1 MESVIFSTDIRQSL
15 EEILA
20 QLSFSRLV
28 VLTDSNTQ
36 RHCLPLIQE
45 ILPKNTTFIS
55 VAAGEVHKNLD
66 TCSLIWGRMTEEALD
81 RKALMINLGG
91 GVIGDMGGFCAS
103 IYKRGIRFLN
113 CPTTLLSQVDASVGG
128 KLGIDFNGLKNHL
141 GVFNQPETVLIA
153 VEFLKTLPQIELRS
167 GYAEVIKHG
176 LIRDQSYFHQLR
188 THNWE
193 NQDWESLIRHSVGI
207 KKAVVEADPKE
218 NGLRKI
224 LNFGHTIGHAFESFF
239 LDTQNHLLHG
249 EAIALGMI
257 AEGFLSFEKLG
268 FSFQEF
274 EEMSRFLLKVY
285 GKVEFSLHELE
296 PILDLCTQDKKNEGQ
311 TILFS
316 LLESIGNCTYNIPV
330 SREEIKQAIHYYH
343 QLQPSQA

>member
-1 MESVIFSTDIRQSL
+1 MEFVIFSADIKNSIS
-15 EEILA
+15 EILSEV
-20 QLSFSRLV
+20 SFSRLV
-28 VLTDSNTQ
+28 VLTDLNTQ
-36 RHCLPLIQE
+36 RHCLPIVQD
-45 ILPKNTTFIS
+45 ILPASTVFIS
-55 VAAGEVHKNLD
+55 VAAGEIHKNLD
-66 TCSLIWGRMTEEALD
+66 NCSLIWSRMTEEALD

-103 IYKRGIRFLN
+103 IYKRGIRFIN

-128 KLGIDFNGLKNHL
+128 KLGIDFKGLKNHL
-141 GVFNQPETVLIA
+141 GVFNEPETVIIA
-153 VEFLKTLPQIELRS
+153 PEFLKTLPQAELRS
-167 GYAEVIKHG
+167 GYAEIIKHG
-176 LIRDQSYFHQLR
+176 LIRDKAYFQKLHAQ
-188 THNWE
+188 NWE

-257 AEGFLSFEKLG
+257 AEGFLSFEKVG
-268 FSFQEF
+268 FSFEEF
-274 EEMSRFLLKVY
+274 EELSQFLLQVY
-285 GKVEFSLHELE
+285 GKVDFSLHELD
-296 PILDLCTQDKKNEGQ
+296 PILDLCTQDKKNEGSV
-311 TILFS
+311 ILFS

-330 SREEIKQAIHYYH
+330 TREEIKHAIQYYH
-343 QLQPSQA
+343 QIQAAQA

>member
-1 MESVIFSTDIRQSL
+1 
-15 EEILA
+15 
-20 QLSFSRLV
+20 
-28 VLTDSNTQ
+28 
-36 RHCLPLIQE
+36 
-45 ILPKNTTFIS
+45 
-55 VAAGEVHKNLD
+55 
-66 TCSLIWGRMTEEALD
+66 MTEEALD

-103 IYKRGIRFLN
+103 IYKRGIRFIN

-141 GVFNQPETVLIA
+141 GVFNEPETVIIA
-153 VEFLKTLPQIELRS
+153 PEFLKTLPQAELRS
-167 GYAEVIKHG
+167 GYAEIIKHG
-176 LIRDQSYFHQLR
+176 LIRDNAYFQKLQAQ
-188 THNWE
+188 NWE
-193 NQDWESLIRHSVGI
+193 SQDWESLIRHSVGI

-257 AEGFLSFEKLG
+257 AEGFLSFEKVG
-268 FSFQEF
+268 FSFEEF
-274 EEMSRFLLKVY
+274 REMSRFLLQVY
-285 GKVEFSLHELE
+285 GKVDFSLHELD
-296 PILDLCTQDKKNEGQ
+296 PILDLCTQDKKNEGSV
-311 TILFS
+311 ILFS

-330 SREEIKQAIHYYH
+330 TREEIKHAIQYYH
-343 QLQPSQA
+343 QIQAAQA

>member
-1 MESVIFSTDIRQSL
+1 MESVIFSSDISKSIEDILRQF
-15 EEILA
+15 
-20 QLSFSRLV
+20 SFSRLV
-28 VLTDSNTQ
+28 VLTDSNTE
-36 RHCLPLIQE
+36 RHCLPLIQK
-45 ILPKNTTFIS
+45 ILPENTAIIS
-55 VAAGEVHKNLD
+55 VAAGEIHKNLD

-103 IYKRGIRFLN
+103 IYKRGIRFIN

-128 KLGIDFNGLKNHL
+128 KLGVDFKGLKNHL
-141 GVFNQPETVLIA
+141 GVFNEPETVVIA
-153 VEFLKTLPQIELRS
+153 PGFLKTLPQNELRS
-167 GYAEVIKHG
+167 GYAEIIKHG
-176 LIRDQSYFHQLR
+176 LIRDLAYFRRLKSHD
-188 THNWE
+188 WE

-224 LNFGHTIGHAFESFF
+224 LNFGHTVGHAFESFF
-239 LDTQNHLLHG
+239 LDTPNHLLHG

-257 AEGFLSFEKLG
+257 AEGFLSFEKIGL
-268 FSFQEF
+268 SF
-274 EEMSRFLLKVY
+274 EEFDELSRFIFNVY
-285 GKVEFSLHELE
+285 GKVEFSLHELD

-330 SREEIKQAIHYYH
+330 TREEIKHAIHYYH
-343 QLQPSQA
+343 QLQTAKA

>member
-1 MESVIFSTDIRQSL
+1 MEPVIFSSDIKQSL
-15 EEILA
+15 SEILA

-28 VLTDSNTQ
+28 VLSDLNTQ
-36 RHCLPLIQE
+36 RHCLPIIE
-45 ILPKNTTFIS
+45 KILPTDTVFIS
-55 VAAGEVHKNLD
+55 VAAGEIHKNLD
-66 TCSLIWGRMTEEALD
+66 TCSLIWSRMTEEALD

-103 IYKRGIRFLN
+103 IYKRGIRFIN

-141 GVFNQPETVLIA
+141 GVFNEPETVIIA
-153 VEFLKTLPQIELRS
+153 PEFLKTLPQAELRS
-167 GYAEVIKHG
+167 GYAEIIKHG
-176 LIRDQSYFHQLR
+176 LIRDNAYFQKLQAQ
-188 THNWE
+188 NWE
-193 NQDWESLIRHSVGI
+193 SQDWESLIRHSVGI

-257 AEGFLSFEKLG
+257 AEGFLSFEKVG
-268 FSFQEF
+268 FSFEEF
-274 EEMSRFLLKVY
+274 KEMSRFLLQVY
-285 GKVEFSLHELE
+285 GKVDFSLHELD
-296 PILDLCTQDKKNEGQ
+296 PILDLCTQDKKNEGSV
-311 TILFS
+311 ILFS

-330 SREEIKQAIHYYH
+330 TREEIKHAIQYYH
-343 QLQPSQA
+343 QIQAAQA

>member
-1 MESVIFSTDIRQSL
+1 VESVIFSTEISKSIEDILRQF
-15 EEILA
+15 
-20 QLSFSRLV
+20 SFSRLV
-28 VLTDSNTQ
+28 VLTDSNTE
-36 RHCLPLIQE
+36 RHCLPLIQK
-45 ILPKNTTFIS
+45 ILPENTAIIS
-55 VAAGEVHKNLD
+55 VAAGEIHKNLD
-66 TCSLIWGRMTEEALD
+66 TCSLIWGRMTEDSLD

-103 IYKRGIRFLN
+103 IYKRGIRFIN

-128 KLGIDFNGLKNHL
+128 KLGVDFKGLKNHL
-141 GVFNQPETVLIA
+141 GVFNEPETVVIA
-153 VEFLKTLPQIELRS
+153 PEFLKTLPQNELRS
-167 GYAEVIKHG
+167 GYAEIIKHG
-176 LIRDQSYFHQLR
+176 LIRDLAYFRRLKSR
-188 THNWE
+188 NWE

-239 LDTQNHLLHG
+239 LDTPNHLLHG

-257 AEGFLSFEKLG
+257 AEGFLSFEKIGL
-268 FSFQEF
+268 SFEEF
-274 EEMSRFLLKVY
+274 EELSRFIFNVY
-285 GKVEFSLHELE
+285 GKVEFSLHELD

-330 SREEIKQAIHYYH
+330 TREEIKHAIQYYH
-343 QLQPSQA
+343 QLQPANF

>member
-1 MESVIFSTDIRQSL
+1 MEPVIFSSDIKQSL
-15 EEILA
+15 SEILA

-28 VLTDSNTQ
+28 VLSDLNTQ
-36 RHCLPLIQE
+36 RHCLPIIE
-45 ILPKNTTFIS
+45 KILPTDTVFIS
-55 VAAGEVHKNLD
+55 VAAGEIHKNLD
-66 TCSLIWGRMTEEALD
+66 TCSLIWSRMTEEALD

-103 IYKRGIRFLN
+103 IYKRGIRFIN

-141 GVFNQPETVLIA
+141 GVFNEPETVIIA
-153 VEFLKTLPQIELRS
+153 PEFLKTLPQAELRS
-167 GYAEVIKHG
+167 GYAEIIKHG
-176 LIRDQSYFHQLR
+176 LIRDNAYFQKLQAQ
-188 THNWE
+188 NWE
-193 NQDWESLIRHSVGI
+193 SQDWESLIRHSVGI

-224 LNFGHTIGHAFESFF
+224 LNFGHTIGHAFESYF

-257 AEGFLSFEKLG
+257 AEGFLSFEKVG
-268 FSFQEF
+268 FSFEEF
-274 EEMSRFLLKVY
+274 REMSRFLLQVY
-285 GKVEFSLHELE
+285 GKVDFSLHELD
-296 PILDLCTQDKKNEGQ
+296 PILDLCTQDKKNEGSV
-311 TILFS
+311 ILFS

-330 SREEIKQAIHYYH
+330 TREEIKHAIQYYH
-343 QLQPSQA
+343 QIQAAQA

>member
-1 MESVIFSTDIRQSL
+1 
-15 EEILA
+15 
-20 QLSFSRLV
+20 
-28 VLTDSNTQ
+28 
-36 RHCLPLIQE
+36 
-45 ILPKNTTFIS
+45 
-55 VAAGEVHKNLD
+55 
-66 TCSLIWGRMTEEALD
+66 MTEEALD

-103 IYKRGIRFLN
+103 IYKRGIRFIN

-141 GVFNQPETVLIA
+141 GVFNEPETVIIA
-153 VEFLKTLPQIELRS
+153 PEFLKTLPQAELRS
-167 GYAEVIKHG
+167 GYAEIIKHG
-176 LIRDQSYFHQLR
+176 LIRDNAYFQKLQAQ
-188 THNWE
+188 NWE
-193 NQDWESLIRHSVGI
+193 SQDWESLIRHSVEI

-257 AEGFLSFEKLG
+257 AEGFLSFEKVG
-268 FSFQEF
+268 FSFEEF
-274 EEMSRFLLKVY
+274 KEMSRFLLQVY
-285 GKVEFSLHELE
+285 GKVDFSLHELD
-296 PILDLCTQDKKNEGQ
+296 PILDLCTQDKKNEGSV
-311 TILFS
+311 ILFS

-330 SREEIKQAIHYYH
+330 TREEIKHAIQYYH
-343 QLQPSQA
+343 QIQAAQA

>member
-1 MESVIFSTDIRQSL
+1 MEPVIFSSDIKQSL
-15 EEILA
+15 SEILA

-28 VLTDSNTQ
+28 VLTDLNTQ
-36 RHCLPLIQE
+36 RHCLPIIE
-45 ILPKNTTFIS
+45 KILPTDTVFIS
-55 VAAGEVHKNLD
+55 VAAGEIHKNLD
-66 TCSLIWGRMTEEALD
+66 TCSLIWSRMTEEALD

-103 IYKRGIRFLN
+103 IYKRGIRFIN

-141 GVFNQPETVLIA
+141 GVFNEPETVVIA
-153 VEFLKTLPQIELRS
+153 PEFLKTLPQSELRS
-167 GYAEVIKHG
+167 GYAEIIKHG
-176 LIRDQSYFHQLR
+176 LIREKKYFQKLQAQ
-188 THNWE
+188 NWE

-224 LNFGHTIGHAFESFF
+224 LNFGHTIGHAFESYF

-257 AEGFLSFEKLG
+257 AEGFLSFEKVG
-268 FSFQEF
+268 FSFEEF
-274 EEMSRFLLKVY
+274 EELSQFLLQVY
-285 GKVEFSLHELE
+285 GKVDFSLHELD
-296 PILDLCTQDKKNEGQ
+296 PILDLCTQDKKNEGSI
-311 TILFS
+311 ILFS

-330 SREEIKQAIHYYH
+330 TREEIKHAIQYYH
-343 QLQPSQA
+343 QIQAAQA